1 MKRNR
6 QNSKPLPDT
15 VVPHHA
21 LHCIAHCT
29 LIAPNF
35 LVFLLFL
42 LHPITRSR
50 FVYIMDAQRGLRP
63 LCPSLVDIHTN
74 IVVLLQVDDS
84 KRLEGGRLVMYLCS
98 SASLIQSSSDAKQRT
113 LLRAAAS
120 PELTRSN
127 YRCDRCPLYGTR

>member
-1 MKRNR
+1 
-6 QNSKPLPDT
+6 
-15 VVPHHA
+15 
-21 LHCIAHCT
+21 
-29 LIAPNF
+29 
-35 LVFLLFL
+35 
-42 LHPITRSR
+42 
-50 FVYIMDAQRGLRP
+50 MDAQRGLRP